1 MALLDLR
8 RAAGCAATIPRHR
21 GPRLLAFVVEPQEL
35 CVGLCLRLRH
45 ALDLSARSILGREV
59 ASRQKDRQR
68 SQETDDDEA
77 RT

>member
-8 RAAGCAATIPRHR
+8 RAAGCAAIIPRHR

-35 CVGLCLRLRH
+35 CVGLCLRLRR

>member
-8 RAAGCAATIPRHR
+8 RAYGCSAIIPRHR
-21 GPRLLAFVVEPQEL
+21 APRLPAFVVEPQEL
-35 CVGLCLRLRH
+35 CVGLCLRLRR
-45 ALDLSARSILGREV
+45 ALDLGARSFLGREV